1 MRRVACC
8 RCAQRLQNDFRI
20 ARADE
25 VHQLFAV
32 FADERLL
39 VVASN
44 VVPFD
49 SVVVEVVQDG
59 QARLS
64 LIIFAIVGLRAAITT
79 SVRPV
84 TKSTLV
90 GGGDLGLRTGPEPSV
105 DNDRLQISAVASVE
119 VAFAAAGPDVLDS
132 IASHLLL
139 NEFVFLQ
146 SLHGDGI
153 HAVATAD
160 VTGIEPVDFQ
170 VLGGSVQPAE
180 EVVVSVAQRISPHGV
195 LDTFGTRFGVRKSQH
210 SLGGDGA
217 QAAYDEEQGLQQHSS
232 AVKRGAR

>member
-1 MRRVACC
+1 MRRVGYCS
-8 RCAQRLQNDFRI
+8 CAQRLQNDFRI
-20 ARADE
+20 ARANE
-25 VHQLFAV
+25 VDQLFAV

-39 VVASN
+39 MVASN
-44 VVPFD
+44 IVPFD

-64 LIIFAIVGLRAAITT
+64 LVIFTVVGLRAAITT

-84 TKSTLV
+84 TKSALV
-90 GGGDLGLRTGPEPSV
+90 GGGDLGFRTGPEPSV
-105 DNDRLQISAVASVE
+105 DNDGLQISTVASVE
-119 VAFAAAGPDVLDS
+119 VAFATAGPDVLDS

-153 HAVATAD
+153 HAVTTAN

-170 VLGGSVQPAE
+170 VLGRSVQPAE
-180 EVVVSVAQRISPHGV
+180 EVVVSIAQRISPHGV
-195 LDTFGTRFGVRKSQH
+195 LDTFGTRFRIRKSQH
-210 SLGGDGA
+210 SLGSDGA
-217 QAAYDEEQGLQQHSS
+217 QAADDEEQCLQQHSS
-232 AVKRGAR
+232 Q